1 MRKLAALPFTALIG
15 CLAAC
20 GPTLHAE
27 TISPPSTQAP
37 VRNVQPVLQP
47 ASQSF
52 GTVMA
57 SDGFSGDQIS
67 VVDTY
72 RQRACAML
80 AEDPSSG
87 ARWTLNTVISEVQ
100 DSYDIRLTGRS
111 ANAII
116 ASCH

>member
-1 MRKLAALPFTALIG
+1 MRKLAALPFAALVG

-20 GPTLHAE
+20 GPTLNAE
-27 TISPPSTQAP
+27 TISPPTTQAP
-37 VRNVQPVLQP
+37 VRNVQLVLEP

-57 SDGFSGDQIS
+57 SDGFSAAQIS

-72 RQRACAML
+72 RHRACAML
-80 AEDPSSG
+80 TEDPDRG

-111 ANAII
+111 ANAIV